1 MADKELSL
9 PSQYVIKNTLTV
21 PFTFTVYHTDEQF
34 TLQAGESVRFDIKT
48 YGEYTYY
55 EKACKKVELRENALG
70 TATTYSFTD
79 RLVSRASKTVLTGTT
94 FVPYRE
100 NFTYTVK
107 SGDILTMPLDS
118 LAKGAYY
125 VNLGVGDVADNIQV
139 GTIWTGNG
147 TENPTDSIVFAQVGQ
162 KTVDDKLI
170 TMYKVYGEVP
180 YLQADMYFEAGNRV
194 YCRIPLL
201 GRVTS
206 RAVTIGGTTVT
217 YNATDYAFASRYTV
231 FANPTGI
238 VSVDITGGAM
248 GEDTHRY
255 YEFDFTNTTNQAPYE
270 GLGTVFVSKLT
281 SSGSSYTFTVLN
293 QPAEGLKVV
302 GKVSEDRAIP
312 IEYHQD
318 LSGWIEM
325 TESSGNWVLTD
336 ETPISPEAMM
346 AYVNIAY
353 VTEDNLAVAGGAG
366 LWNGMLE

>member
-1 MADKELSL
+1 MADKELSF

-55 EKACKKVELRENALG
+55 EKICKEVELQENGLG
-70 TATTYSFTD
+70 NAATYSFID
-79 RLVSRASKTVLTGTT
+79 GASKTVLTDTT
-94 FVPYRE
+94 FAPYRE
-100 NFTYTVK
+100 NFTYIVK

-125 VNLGVGDVADNIQV
+125 VNLGVGDVAGNIQV
-139 GTIWTGNG
+139 GTIWTGKD
-147 TENPTDSIVFAQVGQ
+147 TENPTDSIVFARTGQ

-170 TMYKVYGEVP
+170 TVYKVYGEVP

-201 GRVTS
+201 GSATS

-238 VSVDITGGAM
+238 VSVDVTSGK
-248 GEDTHRY
+248 GEGTHHY
-255 YEFDFTNTTNQAPYE
+255 YEFDFTNTTNQAPHE
-270 GLGTVFVSKLT
+270 GLGTVFVSNLT
-281 SSGSSYTFTVLN
+281 SSGSTYTFTVLN
-293 QPAEGLKVV
+293 QPTEGLKVV

-318 LSGWIEM
+318 LSDWIEM
-325 TESSGNWVLTD
+325 TKDGGNWVLTD

-346 AYVNIAY
+346 TYVNIAY

-366 LWNGMLE
+366 LRNGMVE